1 MHILRAAE
9 GETIELSAAPIF
21 EGQAWGRALTGDHSD
36 MVTASIVSFA
46 AGARSKLH
54 RHTSDQ
60 VLHVVA
66 GTGQVGDADGDRV
79 ITLGDTVVIPA
90 GTDHW
95 HGAGDTGSPM
105 SHLTIMAAG
114 SETTVLNE

>member
-1 MHILRAAE
+1 MYIQRAAE
-9 GETIELSAAPIF
+9 GETVDRSGAPIF
-21 EGQAWGRALTGDHSD
+21 EGQVWGRTLTGDASD

-46 AGARSKLH
+46 AGARTRTH

-60 VLHVVA
+60 VLHVVS
-66 GTGQVGDADGDRV
+66 GIGQVGDAEGDHTIAV
-79 ITLGDTVVIPA
+79 GDTVVIPA

-105 SHLTIMAAG
+105 SHMTIMQAG
-114 SETTVLNE
+114 SETTVVEG